1 MLTKSEILFL
11 ALCIPSRI
19 ALSLGAREYPK
30 ELIPFALVFGL
41 GSLYYYLSGT
51 RTTGAETFGKPIWWN
66 DMRPIHAF
74 MWIAFAVMAFQGK
87 KWAWKILAADVL
99 LGLAAFF
106 FLKHRN

>member
-19 ALSLGAREYPK
+19 ALALGAREYPK
-30 ELIPFALVFGL
+30 ELIPFALAFAI
-41 GSLYYYLSGT
+41 GSMYFYLTGT

-74 MWIAFAVMAFQGK
+74 MWAAFVVAALQGK
-87 KWAWKILAADVL
+87 KWAWKLLAADVII
-99 LGLAAFF
+99 GLTAFF
-106 FLKHRN
+106 FVKN